1 MTVKKVKL
9 NFTANKIEYFKIYF
23 ISLILSICTFGIYSP
38 WAYVRKNNYIIQN
51 IRLKNNNLKYHV
63 SPYSILKGRLFV
75 FIIALLYLTSP
86 KIIGTIGF
94 YILTMLLILLIPWF
108 IVSSLKFFYRNISYR
123 DNFFSFTGGKVQAF
137 FLIELF
143 PYINFITIFLL
154 YPFIKKE
161 QIKYYVNNL
170 KFGDKNFKFSGSISD
185 IFLILLNS
193 IKTLIPAVF
202 SLAIIYFIF
211 HDDTNQIEL
220 LKALSFILFL
230 YFMIFSHTYIST
242 KLQNLFWNKTSVG
255 EICFSS
261 NLKTRKLLLISFSNL
276 ILKIFTLGLY
286 SPIAKIRKMKYQI
299 ESIEIILNK
308 ETDLEQFK
316 HVTNEKVS
324 DYLSTSSD
332 LENIYLH
339 Y

>member
-1 MTVKKVKL
+1 
-9 NFTANKIEYFKIYF
+9 
-23 ISLILSICTFGIYSP
+23 
-38 WAYVRKNNYIIQN
+38 
-51 IRLKNNNLKYHV
+51 
-63 SPYSILKGRLFV
+63 
-75 FIIALLYLTSP
+75 
-86 KIIGTIGF
+86 
-94 YILTMLLILLIPWF
+94 
-108 IVSSLKFFYRNISYR
+108 
-123 DNFFSFTGGKVQAF
+123 
-137 FLIELF
+137 
-143 PYINFITIFLL
+143 
-154 YPFIKKE
+154 
-161 QIKYYVNNL
+161 
-170 KFGDKNFKFSGSISD
+170 
-185 IFLILLNS
+185 
-193 IKTLIPAVF
+193 
-202 SLAIIYFIF
+202 
-211 HDDTNQIEL
+211 
-220 LKALSFILFL
+220 
-230 YFMIFSHTYIST
+230 MIFSHTYIST